1 MLDLAQRFLLLSLI
15 VVVPDQT
22 AELMAREQAL
32 VAALQARDQPAM
44 EQLLDDQFVLRAN
57 PDINRSTWIQNAV
70 THCWG
75 DRFEM
80 SGIKADVQDAVGIVT
95 FELTLHVNPV
105 NCQPATIRSLIT
117 DVWVYADGGWRLR
130 VRHSGPTPAAP
141 SGIASQYGLL
151 PQLPPTW
158 IVASELSFVGT
169 GGNTS
174 TQTLGLNGSVIHQ
187 LVGASTRAQV
197 SFITS
202 EANHVTQAR
211 SIDMQARHGVDVRE
225 GLGVFGRVAYT
236 RDRFAGLSN
245 RASVDSGLSYTA
257 VDTPLQTLTLEG
269 TGGFTAENH
278 IGSPNLRYAL
288 ASGSLGY
295 WRKITPLADVR
306 DDVSFSADL
315 MSAPNWRTTNALT
328 FQATL
333 THLLSLKLAQSFEY
347 RNVPV
352 PGFKRLD
359 TRTSVSLVFSFRKI
373 PPPAKTG
380 KS

>member
-1 MLDLAQRFLLLSLI
+1 MLGPFHWLLLFSLTTTL
-15 VVVPDQT
+15 PDRT
-22 AELMAREQAL
+22 VELIAREQAL
-32 VAALQARDQPAM
+32 AATLQSRDREAM
-44 EQLLDDQFVLRAN
+44 EQLLDDQFVLRSN
-57 PDINRSTWIQNAV
+57 PDVTRSTWIENAI

-75 DRFEM
+75 DRYEM
-80 SGIKADVQDAVGIVT
+80 TGTKTDVQDDVAIVT

-117 DVWVYADGGWRLR
+117 DVWVYVDGAWRLR
-130 VRHSGPTPAAP
+130 VRHSGPMPAAS

-158 IVASELSFVGT
+158 IAASELSFVGT
-169 GGNTS
+169 GGNAS

-187 LVGASTRAQV
+187 VPGASTRAQV
-197 SFITS
+197 SFLTS
-202 EANHVTQAR
+202 EADNVTRAR

-236 RDRFAGLSN
+236 RDRFAGISN
-245 RASVDSGLSYTA
+245 RASLDSGLSYTA

-278 IGSPNLRYAL
+278 IGAPNLRYAL

-295 WRKITPLADVR
+295 WRKITPLTDVR
-306 DDVSFSADL
+306 DDISFTADL
-315 MSAPNWRTTNALT
+315 MSGSNWRTTNALT

-333 THLLSLKLAQSFEY
+333 THLLSLKLAHSFEY

-359 TRTSVSLVFSFRKI
+359 TRTSASLVFSFKKI
-373 PPPAKTG
+373 PPPSKTG

>member
-1 MLDLAQRFLLLSLI
+1 MLGLAQWFLLFSLTTTL
-15 VVVPDQT
+15 PDQSV
-22 AELMAREQAL
+22 ELIARERAL
-32 VAALQARDQPAM
+32 AATLQSRDREAM
-44 EQLLDDQFVLRAN
+44 EQLLDDQFVLRSN
-57 PDINRSTWIQNAV
+57 PDVTRSTWIENAI

-80 SGIKADVQDAVGIVT
+80 TDIKADVHDAVGIVT

-105 NCQPATIRSLIT
+105 NCQPATVRSLIT
-117 DVWVYADGGWRLR
+117 DVWAYVDGAWRLR
-130 VRHSGPTPAAP
+130 VRHSGPTPAAS

-174 TQTLGLNGSVIHQ
+174 TQTLGVNGSVIHQ
-187 LVGASTRAQV
+187 LVGASTRAQM

-202 EANHVTQAR
+202 EANQVTQAR
-211 SIDMQARHGVDVRE
+211 SIDMQARHGVDVRD

-245 RASVDSGLSYTA
+245 RASLDSGLSYT
-257 VDTPLQTLTLEG
+257 VLDTPLQTLTLEG

-288 ASGSLGY
+288 ASGGLGY
-295 WRKITPLADVR
+295 WRKITPLTDVR
-306 DDVSFSADL
+306 DDVSFTSDL
-315 MSAPNWRTTNALT
+315 MSGPNWRTTNALT

-333 THLLSLKLAQSFEY
+333 THLLSLKLAHSFEY
-347 RNVPV
+347 RNVAV
-352 PGFKRLD
+352 AGFKRLD